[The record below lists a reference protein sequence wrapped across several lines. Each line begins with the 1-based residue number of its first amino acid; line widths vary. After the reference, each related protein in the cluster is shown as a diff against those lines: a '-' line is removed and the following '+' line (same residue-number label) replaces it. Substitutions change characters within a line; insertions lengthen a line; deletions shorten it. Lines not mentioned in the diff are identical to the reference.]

1 MYEAELKLIN
11 RRLFETEAALEQTA
25 DKARYE
31 QLKAEKAALLL
42 AKEAIEKARPALVIE
57 YVVKEERV
65 KVGSGYWNKGTTV
78 SKCPR
83 CGIFVPL
90 RAKYCIECGQ
100 AVTRVKEF
108 NTTNVVKEKELL

>member
-11 RRLFETEAALEQTA
+11 RRLFALDVALQNDIE
-25 DKARYE
+25 KSLYE
-31 QLKAEKAALLL
+31 YHREEKAALLL

-65 KVGSGYWNKGTTV
+65 KVGNGFWLKGTTV

-100 AVTRVKEF
+100 AVTRAA
-108 NTTNVVKEKELL
+108 ELKITKQE